1 MTTRDPLDPLPPSA
15 SRPLTVVAMGGHA
28 FLQEGERG
36 TIEEHEENA
45 ERVVDLLMAL
55 VERGHRLVM
64 THGNG
69 PQVGNLLTQQELAG
83 KEAPSLPLD
92 VLVAMTQGSLGYVLQ
107 QALLNR
113 LRERYPD
120 RRVMTIVTQVLVDGD
135 DPAFEDPSK
144 PVGPF
149 FSQSEAEARAEA
161 SGWTIREDPERG
173 WRRVVPSPRPLEVL
187 QYQMIREAAAAGHI
201 VIAGGGGGI
210 PILEDA
216 DGRLSGV
223 EGVVDKD
230 LTSSVLANRIGA
242 SLLVIL
248 TAVPQVYRHFGTAA
262 QEAIGAVTL
271 EEIERLADDGH
282 FPPGSMGPKVQAVI
296 EFLRG
301 GGARALITDADSLP
315 AAMEGRAG
323 THVVGRI

>member
-1 MTTRDPLDPLPPSA
+1 MTGRDPHPVSA
-15 SRPLTVVAMGGHA
+15 ARPLTLVAMGGHA
-28 FLQEGERG
+28 FLSEGDRG
-36 TIEEHEENA
+36 TMEEHEENA

-55 VERGHRLVM
+55 VERGHRLVV

-69 PQVGNLLTQQELAG
+69 PQVGNLLSQQELG
-83 KEAPSLPLD
+83 DEEAPALPLD

-113 LRERYPD
+113 LHDRSPE
-120 RRVMTIVTQVLVDGD
+120 RRVMTIVTQVLVDRD
-135 DPAFEDPSK
+135 DPAFDDPTK

-149 FSQSEAEARAEA
+149 FTKSEAEARAEA
-161 SGWTIREDPERG
+161 SGWSIREDPERG
-173 WRRVVPSPRPLEVL
+173 WRRVVPSPRPLEIL

-210 PILEDA
+210 PVRQDD
-216 DGRLSGV
+216 DGRYHGV

-248 TAVPQVYRHFGTAA
+248 TAVPQVFRHFGTDR

-271 EEIERLADDGH
+271 EEIERLAREGH
-282 FPPGSMGPKVQAVI
+282 FPEGSMGPKVEAVI
-296 EFLRG
+296 QFLRG